1 MEKTPAD
8 LAKQAIDDL
17 YTKYADDPHIFSKMH
32 NYICFKL
39 PILVE
44 DMKRADSERRERN
57 DALAAEQDSFI
68 HSFLNKHQYFY
79 SPQTERFF
87 YYDGVHYNSCK
98 EDDVLHHVLST
109 ITKDRAILL
118 PRKPQT
124 KVYVM
129 KRVKESN
136 PLKSIPESETIQSV
150 LDALCPAIFPTKT
163 AAKYFLSIIGDH
175 LLKKTDE
182 TTHVYF
188 ATPKAKEYLKELG
201 TLGQIYFGVHATA
214 SFKHK
219 YHGHSYKTIRLL
231 KMSDAAAA
239 WRSILL
245 ANALDVFCVA
255 AHYSHRY
262 ESADNYL
269 EQHSDDVDLNE
280 YTMYFRG
287 KTAECVVGDFTKQF
301 FRVCNKTDTNSEI
314 TTATMEY
321 MWRKYLKERQYPTVL
336 SQAVFLNA
344 LKSIFEFYYDAENE
358 VFAGIT
364 NPSIQTVEKFQR
376 FWGEHLTVDLS
387 SANPLMEYEIGE
399 LTALYREETKDK
411 RMNESQMLDLIR
423 FYYPDVQITDNK
435 YIQGVCCDSWNK
447 QEELAVF
454 FTHFC
459 REGIVSFYD
468 AYTIYLREK
477 RRRVASKA
485 YFEKYICCEL
495 AEFIS
500 ADGCLIWSRGEQYKD
515 YTKTLPNEPESADGL
530 QLALP

>member
-1 MEKTPAD
+1 MERKPTD
-8 LAKQAIDDL
+8 LAKQVLDDL
-17 YTKYADDPHIFSKMH
+17 YAKYSDDLHIFSKMH

-39 PILVE
+39 PAVVDE
-44 DMKRADSERRERN
+44 MKRADTERRERN

-68 HSFLNKHQYFY
+68 HSFLGKHQYFY
-79 SPQTERFF
+79 CPQTERFF
-87 YYDGVHYNSCK
+87 YYDGAHYRTSK

-109 ITKDRAILL
+109 ITKDNAVLM

-150 LDALCPAIFPTKT
+150 LDDLSPSIFQTKT
-163 AAKYFLSIIGDH
+163 AAKYFLCVVGDH

-188 ATPKAKEYLKELG
+188 AASKAKEYLKELG
-201 TLGQIYFGVHATA
+201 MLGQIYFGVHATA

-219 YHGHSYKTIRLL
+219 YHGHAYKTIRLL
-231 KMSDAAAA
+231 KISDAAAA
-239 WRSILL
+239 WRSILMT
-245 ANALDVFCVA
+245 NALDVFCVA
-255 AHYSHRY
+255 AHYSNRY

-269 EQHSDDVDLNE
+269 EHHSDDMDLID
-280 YTMYFRG
+280 YAMYFRG
-287 KTAECVVGDFTKQF
+287 KTAECIVGDFTKQF
-301 FRVCNKTDTNSEI
+301 FRVCNKMDTDAKGEAPRI

-336 SQAVFLNA
+336 SQAVFLTA
-344 LKSIFEFYYDAENE
+344 LKSIFEFYYDATDD
-358 VFAGIT
+358 VFSGIV

-376 FWGEHLTVDLS
+376 FWSEHLTVDLS

-399 LTALYREETKDK
+399 LTALYREDTKDR
-411 RMNESQMLDLIR
+411 RMNDSQMLDLIR
-423 FYYPDVQITDNK
+423 FYYPDVQIVDNK

-447 QEELAVF
+447 QEELAAF
-454 FTHFC
+454 FEPFF
-459 REGIVSFYD
+459 REDRSSIISFYD
-468 AYTIYLREK
+468 AYRIYVSRVDAEVPGK
-477 RRRVASKA
+477 RRRVISKA

-495 AEFIS
+495 GEFVS
-500 ADGCLIWSRGEQYKD
+500 TEGCVAWTPTTADSEYLC
-515 YTKTLPNEPESADGL
+515 
-530 QLALP
+530 